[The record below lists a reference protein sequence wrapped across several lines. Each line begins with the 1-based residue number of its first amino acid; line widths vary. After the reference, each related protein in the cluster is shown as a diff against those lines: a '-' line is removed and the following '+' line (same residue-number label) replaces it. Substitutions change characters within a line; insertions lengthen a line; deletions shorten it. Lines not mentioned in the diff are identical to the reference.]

1 MNLIEKISGVALCA
15 VLFGSCTTEDKSPVV
30 VNKPAVKTIM
40 EPFRYHKAIEV
51 KPGLTLDIVSWGRG
65 SNSVGGYL
73 VLRSDSTHL
82 SYRSIA
88 GELDGKIVDAWDMDL
103 DSDGNPELYIQS
115 KGEGEGSYLTMYIY
129 EYNESGSNQQIR
141 FPDLGSTLK
150 KGYRGSDS
158 VYVKDGKLMREFP
171 LYSTGDSASKA
182 TGEIRKLEYSLRSN
196 SLNVKEIEME
206 EKKQTEN

>member
-1 MNLIEKISGVALCA
+1 MKIIERISVVVLCA
-15 VLFGSCTTEDKSPVV
+15 VLCSSCTTDEKAPVASI
-30 VNKPAVKTIM
+30 KPVPKKIM

-51 KPGLTLDIVSWGRG
+51 KPGLTLDVVSWGRG

-82 SYRSIA
+82 SYRSIT

-115 KGEGEGSYLTMYIY
+115 KGEGEGSYLSMYIY
-129 EYNESGSNQQIR
+129 EYNENGSNQQIR
-141 FPDLGSTLK
+141 FPELSSSTK
-150 KGYRGSDS
+150 KGYRGNDS

-171 LYSTGDSASKA
+171 IYSTGDSASKA

-196 SLNVKEIEME
+196 SLNVKEIE
-206 EKKQTEN
+206 K

>member
-1 MNLIEKISGVALCA
+1 MNFIRKISGIAVLA
-15 VLFGSCTTEDKSPVV
+15 VLFSSCTMEEKSPVV
-30 VNKPAVKTIM
+30 ISKPAVKKIM

-82 SYRSIA
+82 NYRSIA
-88 GELDGKIVDAWDMDL
+88 DELDGKIVDAWDMDL

-129 EYNESGSNQQIR
+129 EYNERGSNQQIR
-141 FPDLGSTLK
+141 FPELGSSLK
-150 KGYRGSDS
+150 KGYKGNDS
-158 VYVKDGKLMREFP
+158 VYVKDGKLMRQFP
-171 LYSTGDSASKA
+171 LYSTDDTLSKA

-196 SLNVKEIEME
+196 SLNVK
-206 EKKQTEN
+206 TVEN

>member
-1 MNLIEKISGVALCA
+1 MNLIKALSALALCG
-15 VLFGSCTTEDKSPVV
+15 VILSSCTTEEKAPAVAV
-30 VNKPAVKTIM
+30 KPAVKKIM

-65 SNSVGGYL
+65 STSVGGYL

-82 SYRSIA
+82 NYRSIA
-88 GELDGKIVDAWDMDL
+88 GELDGKIVDVWDMDL

-115 KGEGEGSYLTMYIY
+115 KGEGEGSYLSMYIY
-129 EYNESGSNQQIR
+129 EYNESGANQQLR
-141 FPDLGSTLK
+141 FPELTSTFK
-150 KGYRGSDS
+150 KGYRGNDS
-158 VYVKDGKLMREFP
+158 VYVKEGKLMREFP

-196 SLNVKEIEME
+196 SLNVKEIE
-206 EKKQTEN
+206 KIEN

>member
-1 MNLIEKISGVALCA
+1 MNFIRIISGIALLA
-15 VLFGSCTTEDKSPVV
+15 VLFSSCTTEEKPRIVS
-30 VNKPAVKTIM
+30 NKPEVKKIM
-40 EPFRYHKAIEV
+40 APFRYHKAIEV

-65 SNSVGGYL
+65 SSSVGAYMI
-73 VLRSDSTHL
+73 LRSDSTHL
-82 SYRSIA
+82 NYRSTT
-88 GELDGKIVDAWDMDL
+88 GELDGRIVDAWDMDL

-115 KGEGEGSYLTMYIY
+115 KGEGEGSYLSMYIY

-150 KGYRGSDS
+150 KGYKGNDS

-171 LYSTGDSASKA
+171 LYSTEDTLSKA

-196 SLNVKEIEME
+196 SLNVKEIE
-206 EKKQTEN
+206 KTEN

>member
-1 MNLIEKISGVALCA
+1 MNIVKRISVVVLCA
-15 VLFGSCTTEDKSPVV
+15 VSFSSCTTEEKAPVV
-30 VNKPAVKTIM
+30 VNKPASKKIM

-51 KPGLTLDIVSWGRG
+51 KPGLTLDVVSWGRG

-82 SYRSIA
+82 NYRSIT

-115 KGEGEGSYLTMYIY
+115 KGEGEGSYLSMYIY

-141 FPDLGSTLK
+141 FPDLGSSLK
-150 KGYRGSDS
+150 KGYKGSDS

-171 LYSTGDSASKA
+171 LFSTGDSASKA

-196 SLNVKEIEME
+196 SLNVKEVD
-206 EKKQTEN
+206 KLKTEP

>member
-1 MNLIEKISGVALCA
+1 MNRIKNISLLALCLT
-15 VLFGSCTTEDKSPVV
+15 LFISCTTEEKEPVIV
-30 VNKPAVKTIM
+30 SKPIVKKIM
-40 EPFRYHKAIEV
+40 EPFRFHKAIEV

-82 SYRSIA
+82 NYRSIT

-115 KGEGEGSYLTMYIY
+115 QGEGEGSYLSMYIY

-141 FPDLGSTLK
+141 FPELGSSLK
-150 KGYRGSDS
+150 KGYKGSDS

-196 SLNVKEIEME
+196 SLNVKEIE
-206 EKKQTEN
+206 N